1 MIKVLTP
8 TENSKKQSDNTKNAT
23 KTSITQR
30 LQTDL
35 SPIYTICFD
44 RHVSKQTKRHIAH
57 TRVYTVCL
65 TELSLNF
72 SLQNNFLC
80 LHNLNMEEDNFV
92 IPACILVIAAFCLMS
107 MNLSVSDGVKLN
119 SSFLFLCRILNQV
132 AKFFIETETHQLHV
146 IFFICIIYV

>member
-1 MIKVLTP
+1 MH
-8 TENSKKQSDNTKNAT
+8 
-23 KTSITQR
+23 
-30 LQTDL
+30 LQHIANLLVILVVL

-44 RHVSKQTKRHIAH
+44 RHVSKQTNRHIAH

-80 LHNLNMEEDNFV
+80 LHNLNMEPEDNVV
-92 IPACILVIAAFCLMS
+92 IPACMLVIAAFCLMN

-119 SSFLFLCRILNQV
+119 PSFLFLCRILNQV
-132 AKFFIETETHQLHV
+132 AKFFIETETHQ
-146 IFFICIIYV
+146 